1 MKIFIEV
8 VISQVVKMGSM
19 KNFHS
24 LLDTLPLLANPIE
37 ESVPGESDFQNRFL
51 TWLVEETIDLKCD
64 WWSRCVDQL
73 AIDQVAVVDWF
84 EMSGVATYETEQPW
98 VCEQQHMLYSCQA
111 MVILWFDINQIV

>member
-1 MKIFIEV
+1 MPECSKYAMCLNSELDNWKLACGQAKYHQFTIKSFTALKIPIGV

-51 TWLVEETIDLKCD
+51 T
-64 WWSRCVDQL
+64 
-73 AIDQVAVVDWF
+73 
-84 EMSGVATYETEQPW
+84 
-98 VCEQQHMLYSCQA
+98 
-111 MVILWFDINQIV
+111 